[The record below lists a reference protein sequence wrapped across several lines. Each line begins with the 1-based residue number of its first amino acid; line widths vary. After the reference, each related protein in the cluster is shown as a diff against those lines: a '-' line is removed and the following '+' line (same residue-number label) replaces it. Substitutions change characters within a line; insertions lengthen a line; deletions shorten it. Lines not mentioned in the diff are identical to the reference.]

1 MNEELI
7 TEKLN
12 EINSITD
19 METRRPTIP
28 VSIALQEAEDL
39 QDWAMKDKEVLCKAG
54 LDFKLVTDLSAR
66 AEVLRRS
73 QTSWSNEYKAYQDCQ
88 AQWKIEALAAYN
100 LRDELVHHFY
110 HAFYNISSEYSKV
123 QRIAEGNTH
132 ADMIQDLSDLA
143 GLGKNNTAA
152 LEAIGVDLSLLDLA
166 GSKSSELAGLLAKVN
181 GSLRETSPKLEIR
194 NKAYT
199 HLKTAVDEIRRVGQ
213 YTFWRNDTRL
223 KGYLSPYLK
232 RANQNQKRKLSQKVA
247 ENLSK

>member
-7 TEKLN
+7 SEKLN

-19 METRRPTIP
+19 KETGRPTIP

-39 QDWAMKDKEVLCKAG
+39 QDWALKDKEALCKAG
-54 LDFKLVTDLSAR
+54 LDFKLVTELRAT

-73 QTSWSNEYKAYQDCQ
+73 QTKWSNEYKQFQECQ
-88 AQWKIEALAAYN
+88 AQWKIDAPAAYN
-100 LRDELVHHFY
+100 LRDELIHHFY
-110 HAFYNISSEYSKV
+110 FALYKQPGEYSKV

-143 GLGKNNTAA
+143 GLGKKNMAA
-152 LEAIGVDLSLLDLA
+152 LEAIGMDLSLLDLA
-166 GSKSSELAGLLAKVN
+166 SSKSSELAGLLAKVN

-199 HLKTAVDEIRRVGQ
+199 HLKVAVDEIRRVGQ
-213 YTFWRNDTRL
+213 YVFWRDDTRL
-223 KGYLSPYLK
+223 KGYASPYLK
-232 RANQNQKRKLSQKVA
+232 RANQTQKRKITQKEA
-247 ENLSK
+247 ESAS